1 VITTGERAAVATMPV
16 RPRVGPRRPSL
27 YVLGGVLLCLVFLV
41 PLIWPVLRSFE
52 PEALTT
58 SPPSSSDFSHLSLGN
73 YRLLFGGSV
82 GVFRA
87 VANSAVVGVSVAL
100 LTSFLATLAGYAL
113 GRFRFRGRE
122 MIFLGLLLALM
133 VPFQAILTPLF
144 LELQA
149 LHLTNSLPGLVIVY
163 TTFNLPFG
171 VFIMRNAFEK
181 IPSEIEDCA
190 RVDGASAVRVLL
202 NIFRPLVMPGVA
214 TTALYAVLFSWTEF
228 LAALTFLTSPRNF
241 TLPVALLNIETGSY
255 GAINYGLLEA
265 GAVVA
270 MIPPV
275 ILYLL
280 LQRYYV
286 AGLMAGA
293 VKG

>member
-1 VITTGERAAVATMPV
+1 MA
-16 RPRVGPRRPSL
+16 RP
-27 YVLGGVLLCLVFLV
+27 V
-41 PLIWPVLRSFE
+41 PLS
-52 PEALTT
+52 
-58 SPPSSSDFSHLSLGN
+58 
-73 YRLLFGGSV
+73 
-82 GVFRA
+82 
-87 VANSAVVGVSVAL
+87 
-100 LTSFLATLAGYAL
+100 
-113 GRFRFRGRE
+113 GRE

-190 RVDGASAVRVLL
+190 RVDGASSVRILL
-202 NIFRPLVMPGVA
+202 NVFRPLVMPGVA
-214 TTALYAVLFSWTEF
+214 TTALYSVLFSWTEF
-228 LAALTFLTSPRNF
+228 LAALTFLTSPSNF
-241 TLPVALLNIETGSY
+241 TLPVALLNIETGTY

-270 MIPPV
+270 MVLPSSCICSSSGTTWQDSWLVPSRARGGNVGVCCWGPFSRGV
-275 ILYLL
+275 TSRGARNGLAPSCRRRGHGSWRPAVVELKVLL
-280 LQRYYV
+280 KSRLV
-286 AGLMAGA
+286 ALR
-293 VKG
+293 K

>member
-1 VITTGERAAVATMPV
+1 MPV

-27 YVLGGVLLCLVFLV
+27 YVLVGVLLCLVFLV
-41 PLIWPVLRSFE
+41 PLIWPVIRSFE

-58 SPPSSSDFSHLSLGN
+58 SPPSSRDFSQLSLGN

-82 GVFRA
+82 GVLRA

-190 RVDGASAVRVLL
+190 RVDGASSVRILL
-202 NIFRPLVMPGVA
+202 NVFRPLVMPGVA

-228 LAALTFLTSPRNF
+228 LAALTFLTSPSNF